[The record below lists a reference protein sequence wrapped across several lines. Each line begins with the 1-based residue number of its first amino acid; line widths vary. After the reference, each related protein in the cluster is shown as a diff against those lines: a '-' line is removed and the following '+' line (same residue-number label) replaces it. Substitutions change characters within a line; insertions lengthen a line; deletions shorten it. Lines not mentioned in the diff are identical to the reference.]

1 MVHRGASVS
10 PWNSWVN
17 GGLLFCACFATCVPA
32 AAQGGKP
39 YITEEMARS
48 AGPGHPW
55 QGGPSGVNLYSL
67 AKQTSIPLIGWR
79 NRGGLP
85 MGLVLYHNS
94 QAVGSNLALGKKW
107 QHSHDTHLRV
117 WMQLGI
123 RRAALVWGNH
133 TVQTFE
139 QNPNW
144 ASTDGYRSR
153 LQNAGLGYDVTLP
166 SQTVLHFNPVPH
178 GSAVSLIKRYRLDS
192 ITDPNGNQIQY
203 LYDGLSRLIRVDD
216 STGRALVFNYGV
228 TQLDSV
234 AFTTPGG
241 YSRIWTFIYDN
252 VNRLVRINLPTV
264 TTNAGPQNYDVE
276 VGYDANNNV
285 IAITDPEGMIWTFGY
300 NGNRIA
306 FEQWPAN
313 TAAERVLYQSSANL
327 RTINDPWGSPLTF
340 EYDGLSRLI
349 RRRDAS
355 FFDIFFDYLDPDY
368 SYGVS
373 KVLMPSGDEHRCDY
387 DSNGNVVGAI
397 NPAGERW
404 DYMYDSRNNLIRALA
419 PLVTDA
425 FGNVEAG
432 RHRTDY
438 IYDANSNLIRREQYW
453 NPTNF
458 HTTLYAYDAA
468 GQLISCTNALNR
480 TWTYEYDPYGNLIRS
495 TTPMGR
501 SVRSFFDT
509 AALSNGF
516 VNSNAW
522 SDANGLRTELIRDE
536 WGRLRR
542 VDFLSEPDR
551 LYSYDA
557 MNRLVRMVDSTGQI
571 DSAYNPNGWLM
582 STIKGAWF
590 CNYTYFSNGLKK
602 TELDD
607 SGTGPHPITYN
618 YDPRGLLSTITDIG
632 TTSTFSY
639 DANGRLTTRLLGNTA
654 DSMYG
659 YANGRLAGVTQHDRV
674 GGIISSPSYSYQDDG
689 RLARVTTTGSITRY
703 QYDWLGRLVREE
715 RNAAPAYN
723 HLYTY
728 DAVGNRIQQ
737 NRNGQITNIQYDP
750 DNNIVQA
757 LPQGGLP
764 ETYNYDN
771 NGRLVQRVRNNN
783 AEVFQFGYDTSGNLT
798 SMQQYNGMNFVPY
811 ANYTYNGMNLRDG
824 RNTFQGGN
832 PFEQDKYHIP
842 IELVSLSLVSC
853 EPIRVD
859 KVIQGQPST
868 EVNTWAGGLIRVND
882 LNGGEYWPATDGLGN
897 KRGHTDASGNDSTSR
912 TVYNAFGEVMF
923 QQGPQTVHQFG
934 ADRGVRTEGDAGIEM
949 ENGGLFYDPKLGS
962 TLPTGPNILPDGTPS
977 LADLSLFLSTHVG
990 SSGQAG
996 RKTDSLADSFFDVF
1010 FLVDL
1015 PAIQRRLPDGS
1026 TLLLPAIQRRLP
1038 DGSTLLPAIQ
1048 RRLPDGSTLLLPAV
1062 QSRLPN
1068 GNTLLLPAVQR
1079 PGVVDAADYVL
1090 WRKSYG
1096 IDLWDHCFE

>member
-1 MVHRGASVS
+1 
-10 PWNSWVN
+10 
-17 GGLLFCACFATCVPA
+17 
-32 AAQGGKP
+32 
-39 YITEEMARS
+39 
-48 AGPGHPW
+48 
-55 QGGPSGVNLYSL
+55 
-67 AKQTSIPLIGWR
+67 
-79 NRGGLP
+79 
-85 MGLVLYHNS
+85 
-94 QAVGSNLALGKKW
+94 
-107 QHSHDTHLRV
+107 
-117 WMQLGI
+117 
-123 RRAALVWGNH
+123 
-133 TVQTFE
+133 
-139 QNPNW
+139 
-144 ASTDGYRSR
+144 
-153 LQNAGLGYDVTLP
+153 
-166 SQTVLHFNPVPH
+166 
-178 GSAVSLIKRYRLDS
+178 
-192 ITDPNGNQIQY
+192 
-203 LYDGLSRLIRVDD
+203 
-216 STGRALVFNYGV
+216 
-228 TQLDSV
+228 
-234 AFTTPGG
+234 
-241 YSRIWTFIYDN
+241 
-252 VNRLVRINLPTV
+252 
-264 TTNAGPQNYDVE
+264 
-276 VGYDANNNV
+276 
-285 IAITDPEGMIWTFGY
+285 
-300 NGNRIA
+300 
-306 FEQWPAN
+306 
-313 TAAERVLYQSSANL
+313 
-327 RTINDPWGSPLTF
+327 
-340 EYDGLSRLI
+340 
-349 RRRDAS
+349 
-355 FFDIFFDYLDPDY
+355 
-368 SYGVS
+368 
-373 KVLMPSGDEHRCDY
+373 
-387 DSNGNVVGAI
+387 
-397 NPAGERW
+397 
-404 DYMYDSRNNLIRALA
+404 
-419 PLVTDA
+419 
-425 FGNVEAG
+425 
-432 RHRTDY
+432 
-438 IYDANSNLIRREQYW
+438 
-453 NPTNF
+453 
-458 HTTLYAYDAA
+458 
-468 GQLISCTNALNR
+468 
-480 TWTYEYDPYGNLIRS
+480 
-495 TTPMGR
+495 MGR

-516 VNSNAW
+516 INSNAW

-590 CNYTYFSNGLKK
+590 CNYTYYPNGLKK
-602 TELDD
+602 TMLDD

-783 AEVFQFGYDTSGNLT
+783 AEMFQFGYDTSGNLT

-853 EPIRVD
+853 QPIRVD

-868 EVNTWAGGLIRVND
+868 EVSTWAGGLIRVND

-912 TVYNAFGEVMF
+912 TVYNAFGEVMS
-923 QQGPQTVHQFG
+923 QGGPQTVYQLF
-934 ADRGVRTEGDAGIEM
+934 ADQGMRSEGDAGLAY
-949 ENGGLFYDPKLGS
+949 NGRTGITTDAAGAWTQLFDPKIGRS
-962 TLPTGPNILPDGTPS
+962 LPTGPNILPDGTPS
-977 LADLSLFLSTHVG
+977 MYDLTWFGLTSAGTSFLGGNIG
-990 SSGQAG
+990 SSGQDG
-996 RKTDSLADSFFDVF
+996 MRADSFFDIFVE
-1010 FLVDL
+1010 VDL
-1015 PAIQRRLPDGS
+1015 PGIQRRLPDGS

-1038 DGSTLLPAIQ
+1038 
-1048 RRLPDGSTLLLPAV
+1048 
-1062 QSRLPN
+1062 N

-1079 PGVVDAADYVL
+1079 GNGYFAPANGGWDTWLLPAIQRNGVVDAADYVL